1 MLEILYQDEWLVAV
15 NKPSGWL
22 VHRSWL
28 DRDEKVVVMQTVR
41 DQIGQHVFTAHRLDR
56 PTSGVLLM
64 GLSSEAGRLLA
75 QQFEQHQIQKRY
87 HAIVRGWL
95 MEEAVLDYPLVEELD
110 KIADKFAREDKGP
123 QPAVT
128 HYRGLATV
136 EMPVATGR
144 YPTTRYG
151 LVELEPKTGRKHQL
165 RRHLAH
171 LRHPII
177 GDSKHGDLRQNRS
190 GAEHFGLQRLMLH
203 ASQLSLTHPFTGEPL
218 TIHAGLVVAEEAEA
232 ILTAQGHK
240 ATVFEDPE
248 LSDWL
253 PYQDKYVLVVT
264 STTGQGD
271 LPDSIVPLFQG
282 IKDTLGFQPNLRYG
296 VIALGDSSYVNFCNG
311 GKQFDTLLQE
321 QSAQRVGEM
330 LLIDA
335 SENPEPETESNP
347 WVEHWGTLLS

>member
-1 MLEILYQDEWLVAV
+1 MLEIIYQDDWLVAV

-95 MEEAVLDYPLVEELD
+95 MDEALLDYPLVEELD
-110 KIADKFAREDKGP
+110 KIADKFAREDKDP

-151 LVELEPKTGRKHQL
+151 LVELEPKPAASTSC
-165 RRHLAH
+165 AAIW
-171 LRHPII
+171 PTCVI
-177 GDSKHGDLRQNRS
+177 RS
-190 GAEHFGLQRLMLH
+190 SAT
-203 ASQLSLTHPFTGEPL
+203 AST
-218 TIHAGLVVAEEAEA
+218 A
-232 ILTAQGHK
+232 ICGKTAAPRSISA
-240 ATVFEDPE
+240 AT
-248 LSDWL
+248 
-253 PYQDKYVLVVT
+253 
-264 STTGQGD
+264 
-271 LPDSIVPLFQG
+271 
-282 IKDTLGFQPNLRYG
+282 
-296 VIALGDSSYVNFCNG
+296 A
-311 GKQFDTLLQE
+311 
-321 QSAQRVGEM
+321 
-330 LLIDA
+330 
-335 SENPEPETESNP
+335 
-347 WVEHWGTLLS
+347 

>member
-151 LVELEPKTGRKHQL
+151 LVELEPKPDANISFADILPICVIRL
-165 RRHLAH
+165 LAIANMAIYARIAAV
-171 LRHPII
+171 LSILA
-177 GDSKHGDLRQNRS
+177 SS
-190 GAEHFGLQRLMLH
+190 G
-203 ASQLSLTHPFTGEPL
+203 
-218 TIHAGLVVAEEAEA
+218 
-232 ILTAQGHK
+232 
-240 ATVFEDPE
+240 
-248 LSDWL
+248 
-253 PYQDKYVLVVT
+253 
-264 STTGQGD
+264 
-271 LPDSIVPLFQG
+271 
-282 IKDTLGFQPNLRYG
+282 
-296 VIALGDSSYVNFCNG
+296 
-311 GKQFDTLLQE
+311 
-321 QSAQRVGEM
+321 
-330 LLIDA
+330 
-335 SENPEPETESNP
+335 
-347 WVEHWGTLLS
+347 